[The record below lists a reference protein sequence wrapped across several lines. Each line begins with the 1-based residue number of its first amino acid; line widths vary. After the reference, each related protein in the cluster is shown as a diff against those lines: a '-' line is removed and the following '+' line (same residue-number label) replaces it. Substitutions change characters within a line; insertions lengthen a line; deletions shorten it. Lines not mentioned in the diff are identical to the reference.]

1 MAISVASEV
10 FDTARGFLNDI
21 NADIWTN
28 TVLLTRLPH
37 AHRELQLKLRNA
49 ACPVMMKS
57 SAAITVNSGALT
69 VTLPSDLVEPIQAW
83 ENSVGGGKATAT
95 PMTESN
101 PLLQATQT
109 TTLNY
114 WEWDGANINLIGA
127 TANRD
132 VFLRYWRRIAIP
144 TGASDSI
151 GIWDGELYLAPRVA
165 AIAAGSVGQAEM
177 MAALTELADSALSDI
192 ITSNKGRGTATS
204 EGSIKP

>member
-1 MAISVASEV
+1 
-10 FDTARGFLNDI
+10 
-21 NADIWTN
+21 
-28 TVLLTRLPH
+28 
-37 AHRELQLKLRNA
+37 
-49 ACPVMMKS
+49 MMKS
-57 SAAITVNSGALT
+57 SAAITVTAGALT
-69 VTLPSDLVEPIQAW
+69 VTLPSDLIEPIQVW
-83 ENSVGGGKATAT
+83 ENSVGGGKATAI

-101 PLLQATQT
+101 PLLQAAQT

-132 VFLRYWRRIAIP
+132 VFLRYWRRIPIP

-192 ITSNKGRGTATS
+192 ITSNRGRGTATS